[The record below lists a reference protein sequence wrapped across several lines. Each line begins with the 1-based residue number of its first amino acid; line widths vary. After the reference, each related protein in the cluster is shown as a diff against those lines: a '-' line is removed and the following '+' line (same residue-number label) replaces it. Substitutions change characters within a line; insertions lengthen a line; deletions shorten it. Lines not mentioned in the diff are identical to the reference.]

1 MDSLFSFEK
10 GQIYE
15 KRAIFLR
22 PDFFDNKAGWLK
34 KDGSEVDFSSI
45 YLFLICALR
54 LSGDLGFFRTPF
66 SLL

>member
-15 KRAIFLR
+15 KRAIPLR

-34 KDGSEVDFSSI
+34 MDGSKVDFSSI
-45 YLFLICALR
+45 YLFLICTLR
-54 LSGDLGFFRTPF
+54 LLGNLGFFRTPF